1 MMQAPMMLA
10 VPMPM
15 CYYWAPPH
23 APQEAAYPPEV
34 TTAPQHR
41 KESPEEEVCEDRG
54 GEVVNHVE
62 DEVYYQLVDSYDHPG
77 LWRFVEEGLWVRST
91 TLPTLEACYVE
102 KTAGDQCMW
111 GSSIADFERA
121 LPRFSHGFVHFH
133 LAEMEARVISADQAW
148 ASLYGLKVA
157 LRHLRAHPKLIGF
170 VSVDDGR
177 RCFLEAAWTDD
188 KKRSVKSH
196 LEEDLVMAIVRG
208 RQMPVTFW

>member
-1 MMQAPMMLA
+1 MEAAMMQAPMMLA

-23 APQEAAYPPEV
+23 GPQEAAYPPEV
-34 TTAPQHR
+34 TTAPPHR
-41 KESPEEEVCEDRG
+41 KESPEEEVCEDRS

-62 DEVYYQLVDSYDHPG
+62 DEVYYQLVDSYEHPG

-111 GSSIADFERA
+111 GSSVADFERA

-133 LAEMEARVISADQAW
+133 LAEMEALQAE
-148 ASLYGLKVA
+148 
-157 LRHLRAHPKLIGF
+157 H
-170 VSVDDGR
+170 
-177 RCFLEAAWTDD
+177 EAAEAEHSRALQRAQEASRKAQQEALE
-188 KKRSVKSH
+188 KKRAASV
-196 LEEDLVMAIVRG
+196 
-208 RQMPVTFW
+208 